1 MSVTQLSAVDITVTK
16 AQSKASRSF
25 YLLVHASQCD
35 RICLK
40 EAYLVRAPFG
50 RECCIEGKKKT
61 RLVFHINRGD

>member
-35 RICLK
+35 RICFKGSLPCQGPIW
-40 EAYLVRAPFG
+40 AGNV
-50 RECCIEGKKKT
+50 
-61 RLVFHINRGD
+61 V